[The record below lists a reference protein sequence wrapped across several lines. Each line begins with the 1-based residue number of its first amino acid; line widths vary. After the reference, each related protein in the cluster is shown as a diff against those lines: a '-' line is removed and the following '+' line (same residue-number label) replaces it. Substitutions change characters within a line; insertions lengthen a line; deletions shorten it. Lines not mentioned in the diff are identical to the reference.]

1 MLRTSTSSFL
11 FSIADRPIP
20 RQGAFRYLTGR
31 SRRGIGQRWPTA
43 SRVAQ
48 RPPDQLL
55 GQVDRHL
62 ADVAAQLGDNLL
74 SRCLELLVAGCD
86 DPIAL
91 RLRGRGRIGND
102 LLTLRTSLVAD
113 GRALRGHRPAL
124 AVGRELGVGL
134 CLRRLGALDTALDR
148 LASLVEHLL
157 VAGDDVLPEDE
168 EDEGER
174 DQRPDDVVGVREER
188 VVLLPAL
195 GRQEQRQFWLR

>member
-1 MLRTSTSSFL
+1 MTMLRTSTSSFL

-20 RQGAFRYLTGR
+20 RQGAFRLFDGVDLGEESVNGGR
-31 SRRGIGQRWPTA
+31 LLRG
-43 SRVAQ
+43 VAQ
-48 RPPDQLL
+48 RLPDQLL

-113 GRALRGHRPAL
+113 GRALF
-124 AVGRELGVGL
+124 
-134 CLRRLGALDTALDR
+134 
-148 LASLVEHLL
+148 
-157 VAGDDVLPEDE
+157 AGTGQLS
-168 EDEGER
+168 R
-174 DQRPDDVVGVREER
+174 
-188 VVLLPAL
+188 
-195 GRQEQRQFWLR
+195 